1 MRRMCDMK
9 NIKIDATMKQ
19 CAELLVMKDI
29 NGLDNDDI
37 AEQCGINRST
47 LYRWKQRP
55 DFIEYMNT
63 LAEDFQKSFL
73 ADAYAELRKI
83 MLYSKNPNAKLK
95 ALEMFMKNQGRL
107 KDVQETTTKVQ
118 AELSVEEMLKELGV

>member
-1 MRRMCDMK
+1 MK

>member
-1 MRRMCDMK
+1 MK
-9 NIKIDATMKQ
+9 NIKVDATMKK

-29 NGLDNDDI
+29 NGMDNDDI
-37 AEQCGINRST
+37 ATECNINRST

-55 DFIEYMNT
+55 DFIEYMNS
-63 LAEDFQKSFL
+63 LAEDFQRSFL
-73 ADAYAELRKI
+73 ADAYAELRSI
-83 MLYSKNPNAKLK
+83 MLYSKNPNVKLK

-118 AELSVEEMLKELGV
+118 AELSVEEMLQQLGV

>member
-1 MRRMCDMK
+1 MK
-9 NIKIDATMKQ
+9 R

-29 NGLDNDDI
+29 NGMDNNQI
-37 AEQCGINRST
+37 AEECGIDRST

-55 DFIEYMNT
+55 DFIEYMNA

-83 MLYSKNPNAKLK
+83 MLYSNNPATKLK

-107 KDVQETTTKVQ
+107 KDVQETTTKLE
-118 AELSVEEMLKELGV
+118 AEVSVDDMLKSLGV

>member
-1 MRRMCDMK
+1 MK
-9 NIKIDATMKQ
+9 NIKVDANMKR

-29 NGLDNDDI
+29 NGMDNNKI
-37 AEQCGINRST
+37 AEECGIDRST

-83 MLYSKNPNAKLK
+83 MLYSNNPATKLK

-107 KDVQETTTKVQ
+107 KDVQETTTRIETEV
-118 AELSVEEMLKELGV
+118 SVDDMLKSLGL